1 MFEIRGGREN
11 YQIIITDA
19 IVHPM
24 QGGILFWLRG
34 SLRDWPG
41 ISPEIAFITT
51 RIMTENLYKVY
62 IF

>member
-41 ISPEIAFITT
+41 ISPEIALIKNKNNY
-51 RIMTENLYKVY
+51 RKCI
-62 IF
+62 